1 LKTLPQVCKH
11 ETNQVHK
18 CKKISHTIIAT
29 RKMFDQVMLQQL
41 RIGNVH
47 GLFYH
52 EFLLHNFDEGC
63 MQTYKNLA
71 ATSR

>member
-1 LKTLPQVCKH
+1 
-11 ETNQVHK
+11 
-18 CKKISHTIIAT
+18 
-29 RKMFDQVMLQQL
+29 MFDWVMLQQL